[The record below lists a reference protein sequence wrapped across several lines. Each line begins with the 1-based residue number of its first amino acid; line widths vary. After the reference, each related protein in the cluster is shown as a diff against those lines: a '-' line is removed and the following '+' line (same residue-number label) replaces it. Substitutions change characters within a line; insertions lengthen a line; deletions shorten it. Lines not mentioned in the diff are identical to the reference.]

1 MNSVKFSLYI
11 PFVEAE
17 GSPATVRVTILNSP
31 QIVWPDVE
39 VGAGGCVRDARQH
52 PEGAVVELRV
62 QTLGRLRPHPPVTGH
77 QGPGKILSF
86 MSVKNILRELLLY
99 II

>member
-39 VGAGGCVRDARQH
+39 VGAGGCVRDAGQH

-62 QTLGRLRPHPPVTGH
+62 QTLGRLRPHPPVASH
-77 QGPGKILSF
+77 QGPEKSEVSCWG
-86 MSVKNILRELLLY
+86 KNIWR
-99 II
+99 